1 MGLFSK
7 KKKNDG
13 YDYKGTL
20 RHLFGLEIPENIT
33 CTVAIKNNEL
43 SIITGANEY
52 TLKID
57 KIISVDFDMNVD
69 VEKYTKSSMAKGIV
83 GAATFGVAGAII
95 GSAPKTKEKRNVTCK
110 AIINY
115 ENSNGES
122 AYIIFE
128 DSVANSQNAAGLVDT
143 IRPIIKNSQTLKKS
157 IEL

>member
-69 VEKYTKSSMAKGIV
+69 VEKYTKSSIAKGII
-83 GAATFGVAGAII
+83 GAATFGVAGAVI

-122 AYIIFE
+122 TYIILEDFE
-128 DSVANSQNAAGLVDT
+128 VNSRHAAKLVDKL
-143 IRPIIKNSQTLKKS
+143 RTLINNNQVKKK